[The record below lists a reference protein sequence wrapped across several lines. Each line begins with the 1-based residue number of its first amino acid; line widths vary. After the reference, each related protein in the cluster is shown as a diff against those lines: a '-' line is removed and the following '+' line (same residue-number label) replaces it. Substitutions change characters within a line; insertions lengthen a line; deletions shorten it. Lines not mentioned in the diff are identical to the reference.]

1 MGLWTGALLVLLVNL
16 LFGYRRAS
24 VRRRSGQWFLALF
37 LPVLLIA
44 ALEIYTGLGRKLMS
58 FPALVGSFCLGQFA
72 GGRVRNI
79 IQGRG
84 PGRFKH

>member
-1 MGLWTGALLVLLVNL
+1 MGLWTGTLLVFLVNL
-16 LFGYRRAS
+16 LSGYWRAS

-58 FPALVGSFCLGQFA
+58 FPALVGSFCLGQLV